1 MDLFVL
7 VLELLG
13 TVAFALSGALLAAR
27 KRMDLFGMC
36 VMGLVSACGGGV
48 LRDMLLGR
56 LPPVMFREP
65 IYAAVAVAVSAA
77 AFPGAV
83 HRFLTKWE
91 HLYERIMLYA
101 DTLGLGIFTAVGVT
115 AAVQQGYGSSFFF
128 TVFLGVMTGVG
139 GGALRDIL
147 AGLPPY
153 IFVRHVYACASLAGA
168 ALCAVLWR
176 QTGQVAA
183 TLVCCG
189 SVTLIRLLAAR
200 FRWSLPKARY
210 EDDPGEG
217 TIC

>member
-48 LRDMLLGR
+48 LRDMLLGC

-115 AAVQQGYGSSFFF
+115 AA
-128 TVFLGVMTGVG
+128 VMTGVG